1 MFVGQGVEKVDAKAL
16 LAGKPVYTDDIAP
29 ADCLVLKILRSTIP
43 HGYIKKIDTSK
54 AKLVPGVA
62 CVLTYEDVPQHRF
75 SNAGQSY
82 PEPSPYD
89 RMILERKVRYV
100 GDEVAIVA
108 AIDERTAIRARD
120 LIKVEYEELEP
131 VLDFEKAMDC
141 GVVIHDEEDYK
152 LNCDIGNDVKRN
164 LCASGLMDKGDME
177 AVLKECAYTVEHD
190 YYTKANNQ
198 AMMETYRTYCYK
210 DHNGRL
216 VVVSSTQ
223 TPFHARRCV
232 ANALG
237 ISPRD
242 VNVIKPRIGGGFGA
256 KQTMVS
262 EVFPA
267 VVTWLTGKPSKL
279 IYDRYET
286 FFASNSR
293 HQMRIHVR
301 VGCDAEGNLMAAS
314 VDTLSNTGAYGEHG
328 CTTVG
333 LSGSKTLALCNH
345 AKAIHFGYHVVYT
358 NTMPAGAFR
367 GYGATQGFFAV
378 ESALNELAAKAGI
391 DPVQFRLK
399 NQIQVGER
407 LFAYYGETLG
417 SIGLDRCLKTGAK
430 MIGWDE
436 KPHRVDLGDGR
447 IRAMGMAQ
455 CMQGSGISGLDVG
468 SIHIK
473 LNEFGFYTLMIG
485 ATDMGTGCDTI
496 LCQMAADM
504 LMCPMERITTHGVET
519 DVSPYDTGSYASAT
533 TYVTGMAVIKAA
545 QDLLEQIKREGAAM
559 LELKEDEVDFDGDFV
574 YEINGEK
581 RIDLNDLAVKLALGK
596 GRELEGRGTH
606 SSPVSPPPFMAGFV
620 EIELD
625 TRTGKITP
633 IKTVGVVDCGTVIN
647 RNLARVQTEGGLG
660 QGIGMALYEDVV
672 YRRDGK
678 METNSFMQYKIPTRV
693 DTGEIEVAFEETY
706 EPTGPF
712 GAKSIGEVV
721 INTPSP
727 AIAHAVYNAT
737 GVWVRDLPL
746 TPEKVLCA
754 IQNHHK
760 GAHE

>member
-1 MFVGQGVEKVDAKAL
+1 MYVGQKIKKKDADAL

-29 ADCLVLKILRSTIP
+29 KECLVIKLLRSPIP
-43 HGYIKKIDTSK
+43 HGYIKNIDVSK
-54 AKLVPGVA
+54 AKLVPGVE
-62 CVLTYEDVPQHRF
+62 CILTYKDVPCHRF

-89 RMILERKVRYV
+89 RLILDRKVRYV
-100 GDEVAIVA
+100 GDEVAIIA
-108 AIDERTAIRARD
+108 AETEKAAEKAKR

-141 GVVIHDEEDYK
+141 GVVIHDEEDYR
-152 LNCDIGNDVKRN
+152 LNCDIGNNVQKN
-164 LCASGLMDKGDME
+164 LCASGGQDKGDLE
-177 AVLKECAYTVEHD
+177 AALAESYATVEHD

-210 DHNGRL
+210 DYRDRL

-237 ISPRD
+237 ISPRM

-256 KQTMVS
+256 KQTMVT

-293 HQMRIHVR
+293 HQMRLTIR
-301 VGCDAEGNLMAAS
+301 LGCDKEGNLLAAS

-333 LSGSKTLALCNH
+333 LSGSKTLTLCNH

-367 GYGATQGFFAV
+367 GYGATQGTFAM
-378 ESALNELAAKAGI
+378 ESAINELAAKIGM
-391 DPVQFRLK
+391 DPLEFRLK
-399 NQIQVGER
+399 NMIQPGET
-407 LFAYYGETLG
+407 LFAYANETLG
-417 SIGLDRCLKTGAK
+417 SIGLERCLKTGAK
-430 MIGWDE
+430 MIGWNE
-436 KPHRVDLGDGR
+436 RPHCVDLGNGKL
-447 IRAMGMAQ
+447 RALGMAQ
-455 CMQGSGISGLDVG
+455 CMQSSGISGLDIG
-468 SIHIK
+468 SINIK
-473 LNEFGFYTLMIG
+473 LNEFGFYTLMTG

-496 LCQMAADM
+496 LAQMAADI
-504 LMCPMERITTHGVET
+504 LMCPLENITTHGVET

-545 QDLLEQIKREGAAM
+545 NDLLEKIKAEGARLMGLQPDA
-559 LELKEDEVDFDGDFV
+559 VDFDGKV
-574 YEINGEK
+574 LYEVDGDK
-581 RIDLNDLAVKLALGK
+581 TMSLNDLATAIAMGQ
-596 GRELEGRGTH
+596 GTELEGHGTH
-606 SSPVSPPPFMAGFV
+606 SSPVSPPPFMAGFT

-625 TRTGKITP
+625 TRTGQITP
-633 IKTVGVVDCGTVIN
+633 IKMVGVVDCGTVIN
-647 RNLARVQTEGGLG
+647 ANLARVQTEGGLG
-660 QGIGMALYEDVV
+660 QGIGMALYEDVI
-672 YRRDGK
+672 YREDGK
-678 METNSFMQYKIPTRV
+678 METDSFMQYKIPTRV
-693 DTGEIEVAFEETY
+693 DMGEIEVAFEEAY
-706 EPTGPF
+706 EETGPF

-721 INTPSP
+721 INTPPP
-727 AIAHAVYNAT
+727 AMAHALYNAT

-746 TPEKVLCA
+746 TPEKVLMA
-754 IQNHHK
+754 IRQKEKNN
-760 GAHE
+760 G